1 MQNTVSA
8 ATQAEERSTEVC
20 YYLQKIEEVINK
32 GPYRDTW
39 DSLCTHPTPKWY
51 TTSKFGIFIHWGV
64 YSVPANGSE
73 WYSRFMYEEERPEY
87 AYHRE
92 KFGPQNEFGYK
103 ELIPL
108 FRGEH
113 FDAQEWIAL
122 FKKAGARY
130 IVPVAEHHDGFM
142 MYDSRLSRF
151 TAVNMGPC
159 RDVLGELKKACE
171 DNGLIMG
178 ASHHRAEHYWFME
191 GARVCGDASDPDFEA
206 YYGPAMP
213 SPADWEGYGEPP
225 ELTAHMVDW
234 LVRCCELVDRYQPR
248 LIYFDW
254 WIELPAFKPYL
265 RKFAAYYYNRAFKWG
280 VPVAI
285 DYKHDAF
292 ALDSAV
298 FDVERGQLG
307 GISPRLWQC
316 DTAIG
321 CNSWGYIENNVY
333 KKAESIV
340 CDLVDVVSKNG
351 CMLLNVGPKADGT
364 IAPEEKEVLLEIGN
378 WMEENGEAIYDT
390 TFWRIFGEGPTRIPE
405 GYMTDT
411 LREAYTH
418 EDIRFTYKKG
428 VIYAFVMKWTGEP
441 VCIRALRKGSE
452 HFKGQIDSISLL
464 GFNRSVLYTIDDEGL
479 KIQPPAG
486 IQSSFPVTLKIRLR

>member
-1 MQNTVSA
+1 MQKAAKTVDRE
-8 ATQAEERSTEVC
+8 TYVRN
-20 YYLQKIEEVINK
+20 YLKEIDEVINK
-32 GPYRDTW
+32 GPYKDTW
-39 DSLCTHPTPKWY
+39 ESLCDYRPPYWY
-51 TTSKFGIFIHWGV
+51 SAAKFGIFIHWGI
-64 YSVPANGSE
+64 YSVPAYGSE
-73 WYSRFMYEEERPEY
+73 WYSRFMYQEDRPEY

-108 FRGEH
+108 FRGEK
-113 FDAQEWIAL
+113 FDAEEWISL
-122 FKKAGARY
+122 FKRAGARY
-130 IVPVAEHHDGFM
+130 VVPVAEHHDGFM
-142 MYDSRLSRF
+142 MYDSNLSPF

-159 RDVLGELKKACE
+159 RDVLGELKEACKH
-171 DNGLIMG
+171 NGLIMG

-191 GARVCGDASDPDFEA
+191 GARLCGDVNDPDFEE

-213 SPADWEGYGEPP
+213 SPEDWEGYEETPQ
-225 ELTAHMVDW
+225 LIAHMQDW
-234 LVRCCELVDRYQPR
+234 LVRCCELVDRYRPK

-285 DYKHDAF
+285 DYKHDSF
-292 ALDSAV
+292 ALGSAV
-298 FDVERGQLG
+298 FDVERGQLSA
-307 GISPRLWQC
+307 ISPRLWQC
-316 DTAIG
+316 DTAVG

-364 IAPEEKEVLLEIGN
+364 IAKEEKEVLEEIGN
-378 WMEENGEAIYDT
+378 WMDANGEAIYDT
-390 TFWRIFGEGPTRIPE
+390 TFWRIYGEGPTEIPE

-411 LREAYTH
+411 ARGEYTH

-428 VIYAFVMKWTGEP
+428 VIYAFVMKWTGQP
-441 VCIRALRKGSE
+441 VHIRALRKGSP
-452 HFKGQIDSISLL
+452 HFKGQITSISVL
-464 GFNRSVLYTIDDEGL
+464 GFNRSVMYTIDDEAL
-479 KIQPPAG
+479 KIQPLSG
-486 IQSSFPVTLKIRLR
+486 IKSDFPVTFKIQLL